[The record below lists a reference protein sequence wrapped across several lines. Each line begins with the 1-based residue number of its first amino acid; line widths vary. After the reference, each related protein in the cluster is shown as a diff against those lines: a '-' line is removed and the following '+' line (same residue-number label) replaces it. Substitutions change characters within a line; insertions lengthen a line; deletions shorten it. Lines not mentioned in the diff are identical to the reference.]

1 MRNLPRFTLLLTA
14 VMALAACA
22 MPSENPAADTAA
34 TDRTPPKIGMPNP
47 ASVHCKDLG
56 GTLEIRTGKDGGQF
70 GVCTL
75 PDGKVCEEWALFRD
89 KKCVT
94 PTE

>member
-1 MRNLPRFTLLLTA
+1 MHNLPRFALLLTA
-14 VMALAACA
+14 AMALAACA
-22 MPSENPAADTAA
+22 TPSETPAADTAA
-34 TDRTPPKIGMPNP
+34 AERTPPKIGMPNP

>member
-1 MRNLPRFTLLLTA
+1 MQNLPRFALLLTA

-22 MPSENPAADTAA
+22 TPADTTPADSAA
-34 TDRTPPKIGMPNP
+34 TLTPKIGMPNP
-47 ASVHCKDLG
+47 ASVHCKDQG

-94 PTE
+94 PSE